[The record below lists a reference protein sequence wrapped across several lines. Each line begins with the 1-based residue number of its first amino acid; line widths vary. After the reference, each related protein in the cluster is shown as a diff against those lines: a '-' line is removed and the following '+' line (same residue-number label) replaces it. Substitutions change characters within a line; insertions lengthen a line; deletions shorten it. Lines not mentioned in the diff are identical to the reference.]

1 MRLLAELKRRN
12 VIRMAGLYL
21 VGAWLTVQVAGTLMP
36 VFEAPSWVMK
46 TLVGLLAIGF
56 VPALVFSWVFELTP
70 EGIKRDAEVKP
81 EESIAPQ
88 TARRM
93 DRMLLVVMAL
103 ALAYFAFD
111 KFVLLPRREAAR
123 EMGSESFSQTATSAR
138 PAAHLPENDSG
149 PVSASQAIPTD
160 SSIAVLPFVNMSS
173 DKEQEYF
180 SDGLSEELLNLLAQ
194 LPQLRVI
201 ARTSSFSFKGKE
213 ADVATIARALNVANV
228 LEGSVRKS
236 GNTLRITAQLI
247 RTVDSSHL
255 WSQTY
260 DRELTDV
267 FKVQDEIAGEVVAA
281 LKVRLLSDQVIT
293 NPHRS
298 SNVEAYTQ
306 YLIGKNLVQRG
317 TFENWQRANP
327 AFQQAIALDGNYAA
341 AYAALGANKYRIA
354 DRLGDTAGMQQAL
367 ADADKAIVL
376 APKLV
381 DGYLARAQIRLAF
394 KHDWAGAQAD
404 IEQALALSP
413 GDANTHLGHAGLL
426 RALGRVSDAIAA
438 ARKGIELDPVSAGA
452 WMLLGR
458 LLNATPD
465 HAAARQAL
473 DRALQLAP
481 ESEPAH
487 FHRAV
492 LSLIEGKAEGAL
504 ADFDK
509 SGTLYGSAGV
519 AMAEHTLG
527 HAAKSEAAL
536 QVEIADYAKGGAY
549 QIAQVY
555 AWRGETDKAFE
566 WLERGFDQR
575 DGGLSFIHIDPLLAS
590 LRGDARYRALLDKM
604 GLPH

>member
-1 MRLLAELKRRN
+1 MSLIHELRRRN
-12 VIRMAGLYL
+12 VIRVAGLYL
-21 VGAWLTVQVAGTLMP
+21 VGAWLVTQVAGTVLPM
-36 VFEAPSWVMK
+36 FGAPDWLPRSVVI
-46 TLVGLLAIGF
+46 LIAIGF
-56 VPALVFSWVFELTP
+56 VPALIFAWVFELTP
-70 EGIKRDAEVKP
+70 EGLKRDAEVKP
-81 EESIAPQ
+81 EESIALQ

-93 DRMLLVVMAL
+93 DRMIIAVLAI

-123 EMGSESFSQTATSAR
+123 ELASESSSGRVTPAR
-138 PAAHLPENDSG
+138 PAAHLPENDSDQTSH
-149 PVSASQAIPTD
+149 PIPTD

-213 ADVATIARALNVANV
+213 TDVATIAKALNVANV

-267 FKVQDEIAGEVVAA
+267 FKVQDEIAGEVVGA
-281 LKVRLLSDQVIT
+281 LKVRLLADQVIT
-293 NPHRS
+293 NEHRS

-306 YLIGKNLVQRG
+306 YLIGKNAVRRG
-317 TFENWQRANP
+317 TFDNWLRANP
-327 AFQQAIALDGNYAA
+327 AFQQAITLDGNYAA
-341 AYAALGANKYRIA
+341 AYAALAANEYRIA
-354 DRLGDTAGMQQAL
+354 DRLGDTAGMEA
-367 ADADKAIVL
+367 AFAHADKAIAL
-376 APKLV
+376 APNLL
-381 DGYLARAQIRLAF
+381 DGYLARATIRIAY
-394 KHDWAGAQAD
+394 KRDWAGAQAD
-404 IEQALALSP
+404 IEKALALSP
-413 GDANTHLGHAGLL
+413 GDVNAHLGHAGLL
-426 RALGRVSDAIAA
+426 RALGSVPEAIAA
-438 ARKGIELDPVSAGA
+438 ARKGIEFDPVSAAA
-452 WMLLGR
+452 WVLLGR

-487 FHRAV
+487 FHRAI
-492 LSLIEGKAEGAL
+492 LSLIEGRAEEAL
-504 ADFDK
+504 VDFGK

-519 AMAEHTLG
+519 ALAEHTLG

-555 AWRGETDKAFE
+555 AWRGEADKAFE
-566 WLERGFDQR
+566 WLDRGFDQH
-575 DGGLSFIHIDPLLAS
+575 DGGLTFMRIDPLFAAV
-590 LRGDARYRALLDKM
+590 RTDPRYAALLKKM
-604 GLPH
+604 GLPP

>member
-1 MRLLAELKRRN
+1 MSLIHELRRRN
-12 VIRMAGLYL
+12 VIRVAGLYL
-21 VGAWLTVQVAGTLMP
+21 VGAWLVTQVAGTVLPM
-36 VFEAPSWVMK
+36 FGAPDWLPRSVVI
-46 TLVGLLAIGF
+46 LIAIGF
-56 VPALVFSWVFELTP
+56 VPALIFAWVFELTP
-70 EGIKRDAEVKP
+70 EGLKRDAEVKP

-93 DRMLLVVMAL
+93 DRVIFVVMAL
-103 ALAYFAFD
+103 ALAYFALD
-111 KFVLLPRREAAR
+111 KFVLLPRRDAAKETLTAPAQVTAETNR
-123 EMGSESFSQTATSAR
+123 GASEK
-138 PAAHLPENDSG
+138 PADP
-149 PVSASQAIPTD
+149 ASHAIPTD

-213 ADVATIARALNVANV
+213 VDVATIAKTLNVANV

-267 FKVQDEIAGEVVAA
+267 FKVQDEIASEVVGA
-281 LKVRLLSDQVIT
+281 LKVRLLTDQVLA

-298 SNVEAYTQ
+298 GNVEAYSQ
-306 YLIGKNLVQRG
+306 YLIGKNLARRA
-317 TFENWQRANP
+317 TFENWQRAV
-327 AFQQAIALDGNYAA
+327 AAYRQAIELDGNYAA
-341 AYAALGANKYRIA
+341 AYAERGKTGFAIA
-354 DRLGDTAGMQQAL
+354 DRLGDTVAMEQAL

-381 DGYLARAQIRLAF
+381 DGYLARAQIRIAF
-394 KHDWAGAQAD
+394 KHDWPGAQAD

-426 RALGRVSDAIAA
+426 RAMGRVPDAIAA
-438 ARKGIELDPVSAGA
+438 ARKGIELDPVSPGA
-452 WMLLGR
+452 WTLLGR
-458 LLNATPD
+458 LLNATAD

-473 DRALQLAP
+473 DHALQLAP

-492 LSLIEGKAEGAL
+492 LSLVEGKAEDAL
-504 ADFDK
+504 ADFAK
-509 SGTLYGSAGV
+509 SGMLYRNVGV

-536 QVEIADYAKGGAY
+536 QKEIADYAKGGAY

-555 AWRGETDKAFE
+555 AWRGEADKAFE
-566 WLERGFDQR
+566 WLDRGFDQH
-575 DGGLSFIHIDPLLAS
+575 DGGLTFMRIDPLFAAM
-590 LRGDARYRALLDKM
+590 RTDPRYAALLEKL
-604 GLPH
+604 GLPP